1 MSERRRTQLK
11 ILHTADWHIGQFKGP
26 VVDGVNLRSQ
36 DTVKCLEYMVQVAI
50 EEKPDIVC
58 VSGDIFHQEQ
68 VGPVRYSDEMIT
80 ATNIITSLAHFSKYV
95 IVMRGTPN
103 HDGAAQFRVLERMLL
118 NIRNVD
124 VVTEPGVIKTPW
136 ADIACLPGFDKQE
149 FRAKF
154 PGLSADEENLAWT
167 KYISDM
173 VFALRA
179 ECEKT
184 PILMAHYTVPGCNME
199 SGQTSFFTNFEPV
212 IPREALMAAR
222 YEAVLLGH
230 IHRPQIIEGFDNV
243 FYSGAINAMNFN
255 DEGQDRGFWI
265 HEFNEKGTLVKGHR
279 YTTPYRQFHTITWD
293 PDEVGDYIREG
304 AMYLH
309 RTGISEDVADKIVR
323 VRYSCTSEQKKAL
336 NIPLL
341 QKNLYELGAFYVADI
356 EAESTIDIT
365 NRGLLSEESD
375 PRLNLKKWLEEKTF
389 KNPDKIVELAEPI
402 IAEAMKQSTT
412 AEIHGVFKP
421 VSISVRNYR
430 NYKEESFDFSDISF
444 CTINGVNGAGKSS
457 LFMDA
462 IVDCLFEETR
472 EGDCKAWIRGT
483 EDARSGSIEFIFDIG
498 EKRFRVVRTRT
509 KSGKPTLNLSQYQ
522 EESADWM
529 NLSKERIVDTQA
541 EIEKLLGMDSMT
553 FRSCALIMQD
563 QYGLFLQAK
572 KDERIAILGNLLGL
586 GIYGVMELDSKKKL
600 SEQRKELA
608 SKKEAVRIKTDFIKS
623 KGDPESELQKAEED
637 IQQLNKDIEDLS
649 DTQGQLLNKH
659 AQIAKAEQECRKAS
673 EELDDCHKRRRSI
686 SDEISSKTQILENC
700 NAALESANEVREKA
714 AEYKQ
719 LSEQIIELEKDVLNH
734 DNAKR
739 NLAGYNADIQNCQN
753 IINDAKRRNNDIANL
768 IEQLKAELPDNLEE
782 KLTELAQAR
791 TQCEELQEKRH
802 LASVAEQELQ
812 QIRATYSQRISEA
825 ENRRKYRLDRIS
837 EIRQQEEFMKNSGC
851 PDIDRASCRFLAKA
865 IDDVKSLPEEADHL
879 EKCEEEIAALRIKRD
894 EEISKKQD
902 EICIIG
908 YDAERLDLLI
918 RKARALVKYENLK
931 KDAEKKKLEIARL
944 ETEKNTNSKT
954 IGQYEE
960 ILLELNIKAQKAT
973 DIVDALS
980 DSVIKHDDAV
990 CKRNSVAHFADQ
1002 EKELPVYEERKQHI
1016 DKRLTELYQERSKED
1031 ADELVL
1037 YNNLREA
1044 EIKLEELRK
1053 DIEGSEALEEVER
1066 RLKST
1071 KETLEKAQI
1080 QKGVLTQRVE
1090 DVEAMRSEIALLNK
1104 GIAVAAEKADCY
1116 EALKQAFSQDGVPH
1130 QIIRNIIPHI
1140 TDTTNN
1146 ILGQMTGGTM
1156 GVEFVM
1162 ERTVK
1167 GKDGDKATLDVLINE
1182 YGKTTLPYASKSGG
1196 EKVKASLAVILA
1208 LSEIKAT
1215 AAGIQLGMLFID
1227 EPPFLDDEGAQAYV
1241 DALETIR
1248 DRYSDVKIMAITHD
1262 DAMKARFGQAVT
1274 VIKTDDGSK
1283 VIY

>member
-1 MSERRRTQLK
+1 MK

-230 IHRPQIIEGFDNV
+230 IHRPQIIEGLDKV

-265 HEFNEKGTLVKGHR
+265 HEFNEKGTLVKG
-279 YTTPYRQFHTITWD
+279 YKCTTPYRQFHTITWD
-293 PDEVGDYIREG
+293 PDETGDYIREG

-309 RTGISEDVADKIVR
+309 RTGISEDVTDKIVR

-529 NLSKERIVDTQA
+529 NLSKERIIDTQA

-659 AQIAKAEQECRKAS
+659 AQIEKAEQECRKAS

-908 YDAERLDLLI
+908 YDAERLELLI

-973 DIVDALS
+973 DIVVALS

-1031 ADELVL
+1031 ANELVL
-1037 YNNLREA
+1037 HNNLREA

>member
-1 MSERRRTQLK
+1 MK

-36 DTVKCLEYMVQVAI
+36 DTVKCLEYMVDVAI
-50 EEKPDIVC
+50 KERPDIVC
-58 VSGDIFHQEQ
+58 ISGDIFHQEQ
-68 VGPVRYSDEMIT
+68 IGPVRYSDEMIH
-80 ATNIITSLAHFSKYV
+80 ATNIITSLAHFAGYV

-103 HDGAAQFRVLERMLL
+103 HDGSGQFRVLKRMLL
-118 NIRNVD
+118 NVNNVC
-124 VVTEPGVIKTPW
+124 VVTEPFVIKTKY
-136 ADIACLPGFDKQE
+136 ADIACIPGFDKQE

-212 IPREALMAAR
+212 IPREALIAAR

-279 YTTPYRQFHTITWD
+279 YTTPYRQFRTITWD

-309 RTGISEDVADKIVR
+309 RTGISEDVTDKIVR

-430 NYKEESFDFSDISF
+430 NYKEENFDFSDISF

-522 EESADWM
+522 KESADWM
-529 NLSKERIVDTQA
+529 NLSKERIIDTQA

-659 AQIAKAEQECRKAS
+659 AQIEKAEQECRKAS

-802 LASVAEQELQ
+802 LTSVAEQELQ

-908 YDAERLDLLI
+908 YDAERLELLI

-931 KDAEKKKLEIARL
+931 KDAEKKKLEITRL

-973 DIVDALS
+973 VIVAALS

-1016 DKRLTELYQERSKED
+1016 DKRLTELYRERSKED
-1031 ADELVL
+1031 ANELVL
-1037 YNNLREA
+1037 HNNLREA

>member
-1 MSERRRTQLK
+1 MK

-36 DTVKCLEYMVQVAI
+36 DIVKCLEYMVQVAI

-309 RTGISEDVADKIVR
+309 RTGISEDVTDKIVR

-686 SDEISSKTQILENC
+686 SDEISRKTQILENC

-802 LASVAEQELQ
+802 LASIAEQELQ

>member
-1 MSERRRTQLK
+1 MK

-36 DTVKCLEYMVQVAI
+36 DTIKCLEYMVEVAQK
-50 EEKPDIVC
+50 EKPDIVC
-58 VSGDIFHQEQ
+58 ISGDIFHQEQ
-68 VGPVRYSDEMIT
+68 IGPVRYSDEMIH
-80 ATNIITSLAHFSKYV
+80 ATNIITALAHFASYV

-103 HDGAAQFRVLERMLL
+103 HDGSGQFRVLKRMLL
-118 NIRNVD
+118 NVNNVC
-124 VVTEPGVIKTPW
+124 VVTEPFVIKTRY
-136 ADIACLPGFDKQE
+136 ADIACIPGFDKQE

-212 IPREALMAAR
+212 IPREALIAAR

-279 YTTPYRQFHTITWD
+279 YTTPYRQFRTITWD

-309 RTGISEDVADKIVR
+309 RTGISEDVTDKIVR

-375 PRLNLKKWLEEKTF
+375 PRLNLKKWLEENTF

-430 NYKEESFDFSDISF
+430 NYKEENFDFSDISF

-522 EESADWM
+522 KESADWM
-529 NLSKERIVDTQA
+529 NLSKERIIDTQA

-659 AQIAKAEQECRKAS
+659 AQIEKAEQECRKAS

-802 LASVAEQELQ
+802 LTSVAEQELQ

-902 EICIIG
+902 EICII
-908 YDAERLDLLI
+908 
-918 RKARALVKYENLK
+918 
-931 KDAEKKKLEIARL
+931 
-944 ETEKNTNSKT
+944 
-954 IGQYEE
+954 
-960 ILLELNIKAQKAT
+960 
-973 DIVDALS
+973 
-980 DSVIKHDDAV
+980 
-990 CKRNSVAHFADQ
+990 
-1002 EKELPVYEERKQHI
+1002 
-1016 DKRLTELYQERSKED
+1016 
-1031 ADELVL
+1031 
-1037 YNNLREA
+1037 
-1044 EIKLEELRK
+1044 
-1053 DIEGSEALEEVER
+1053 
-1066 RLKST
+1066 
-1071 KETLEKAQI
+1071 
-1080 QKGVLTQRVE
+1080 
-1090 DVEAMRSEIALLNK
+1090 
-1104 GIAVAAEKADCY
+1104 
-1116 EALKQAFSQDGVPH
+1116 
-1130 QIIRNIIPHI
+1130 
-1140 TDTTNN
+1140 
-1146 ILGQMTGGTM
+1146 
-1156 GVEFVM
+1156 
-1162 ERTVK
+1162 
-1167 GKDGDKATLDVLINE
+1167 
-1182 YGKTTLPYASKSGG
+1182 
-1196 EKVKASLAVILA
+1196 
-1208 LSEIKAT
+1208 
-1215 AAGIQLGMLFID
+1215 
-1227 EPPFLDDEGAQAYV
+1227 
-1241 DALETIR
+1241 
-1248 DRYSDVKIMAITHD
+1248 
-1262 DAMKARFGQAVT
+1262 
-1274 VIKTDDGSK
+1274 
-1283 VIY
+1283 

>member
-1 MSERRRTQLK
+1 MK

-309 RTGISEDVADKIVR
+309 RTGISEDVTDKIVR

-529 NLSKERIVDTQA
+529 NLSKERIVDTQV

-825 ENRRKYRLDRIS
+825 ENRRKYRLDRIY

-908 YDAERLDLLI
+908 YDAERLDLLT

-954 IGQYEE
+954 IGQCEE

-1031 ADELVL
+1031 ANELVL

>member
-1 MSERRRTQLK
+1 MK

-812 QIRATYSQRISEA
+812 QIRATYSQRISES

-980 DSVIKHDDAV
+980 DSVVKHDDAV

>member
-1 MSERRRTQLK
+1 MK

-230 IHRPQIIEGFDNV
+230 IHRPQIIEGLDNV

-265 HEFNEKGTLVKGHR
+265 HEFNEKGTLVKGHK

-293 PDEVGDYIREG
+293 PDEASDYIREG

-309 RTGISEDVADKIVR
+309 RTGISEDVTDKIVR

-908 YDAERLDLLI
+908 YDAERLDLLT

-1031 ADELVL
+1031 ANELVL

-1140 TDTTNN
+1140 TDTANN
-1146 ILGQMTGGTM
+1146 ILGSMTGGTM

-1167 GKDGDKATLDVLINE
+1167 GKDGDRATLDVLINE

-1196 EKVKASLAVILA
+1196 EKVKASLAIILA

-1215 AAGIQLGMLFID
+1215 SAGIQLGMLFID
-1227 EPPFLDDEGAQAYV
+1227 EPPFLDDDGTQAYV

-1248 DRYSDVKIMAITHD
+1248 QRYPDVKIMAITHD
-1262 DAMKARFGQAVT
+1262 DAMKARFNQSVT
-1274 VIKTDDGSK
+1274 VIKTEDGSK

>member
-1 MSERRRTQLK
+1 MK

-230 IHRPQIIEGFDNV
+230 IHRPQIIEGLDNV

-265 HEFNEKGTLVKGHR
+265 HEFNEKGTLVKGHK

-293 PDEVGDYIREG
+293 PDEAGDYIREG

-309 RTGISEDVADKIVR
+309 RTGISEDVTDKIVR

-908 YDAERLDLLI
+908 YDAERLDLLT
-918 RKARALVKYENLK
+918 RKARTLVKYENLK

-1031 ADELVL
+1031 ANELVL
-1037 YNNLREA
+1037 YNNLCEA

>member
-1 MSERRRTQLK
+1 MK

-26 VVDGVNLRSQ
+26 VVDGVNLRLQ
-36 DTVKCLEYMVQVAI
+36 DTVKCLEYMVEVAQK
-50 EEKPDIVC
+50 EKPDIVC
-58 VSGDIFHQEQ
+58 ISGDIFHQEQ
-68 VGPVRYSDEMIT
+68 IGPVRYSDEMII
-80 ATNIITSLAHFSKYV
+80 ATDTITKLADIAKGV

-103 HDGAAQFRVLERMLL
+103 HDGSGQFRVLDRMF
-118 NIRNVD
+118 V
-124 VVTEPGVIKTPW
+124 KTSHVHIITAPTVLHTPYT
-136 ADIACLPGFDKQE
+136 DIACIPGFDKQE

-212 IPREALMAAR
+212 IPREALIAAR

-279 YTTPYRQFHTITWD
+279 YTTPYRQFRTITWD

-309 RTGISEDVADKIVR
+309 RTGISEDVTDKIVR

-430 NYKEESFDFSDISF
+430 NYKEENFDFSDISF

-522 EESADWM
+522 KESADWM
-529 NLSKERIVDTQA
+529 NLSKERIIDTQA

-659 AQIAKAEQECRKAS
+659 AQIEKAEQECRKAS

-802 LASVAEQELQ
+802 LTSVAEQELQ

-908 YDAERLDLLI
+908 YDAERLELLI

-973 DIVDALS
+973 DIVAALS

-1031 ADELVL
+1031 ANELVL
-1037 YNNLREA
+1037 HNNLREA

>member
-1 MSERRRTQLK
+1 MK

-36 DTVKCLEYMVQVAI
+36 DTIKCLEYMVEVAQK
-50 EEKPDIVC
+50 EKPDIVC
-58 VSGDIFHQEQ
+58 ISGDIFHQEQ
-68 VGPVRYSDEMIT
+68 IGPVRYSDEMIH
-80 ATNIITSLAHFSKYV
+80 ATNIITALAHFASYV

-103 HDGAAQFRVLERMLL
+103 HDGSGQFRVLKRMLL
-118 NIRNVD
+118 NVNNVC
-124 VVTEPGVIKTPW
+124 VVTEPFVIKTRY
-136 ADIACLPGFDKQE
+136 ADIACIPGFDKQE

-167 KYISDM
+167 KYISDI
-173 VFALRA
+173 VLALRA
-179 ECEKT
+179 ECENT

-212 IPREALMAAR
+212 IPREALEAAG

-230 IHRPQIIEGFDNV
+230 IHRPQILNGLHNV

-255 DEGQDRGFWI
+255 DEGQERGFWI
-265 HEFNEKGTLVKGHR
+265 HEFSDTGKLTKGHNCI
-279 YTTPYRQFHTITWD
+279 TPYRRFYTITWD
-293 PDEVGDYIREG
+293 TEEVEAYIREG
-304 AMYLH
+304 VMYLH
-309 RTGISEDVADKIVR
+309 RLGFPEDVTDKIVR
-323 VRYSCTSEQKKAL
+323 VRYSCTSEQKKQL
-336 NIPLL
+336 NIPAL
-341 QKNLYELGAFYVADI
+341 QKDLYELGAFYVADI
-356 EAESTIDIT
+356 EAENAIDVT
-365 NRGLLSEESD
+365 NSGLLSEESD
-375 PRLNLKKWLEEKTF
+375 PTLNLKKYLEEKCF

-412 AEIHGVFKP
+412 AEIHGVFRP
-421 VSISVRNYR
+421 ISIAVRNYR
-430 NYKEESFDFSDISF
+430 NYKEERFDFADISF

-472 EGDCKAWIRGT
+472 EGDNKAWIRGT
-483 EDARSGSIEFIFDIG
+483 EDARSGSIEFVFDIG
-498 EKRFRVVRTRT
+498 DKRFRVVRTRT
-509 KSGKPTLNLSQYQ
+509 KSGKPTLNLSQY
-522 EESADWM
+522 EENEWR
-529 NLSKERIVDTQA
+529 NISKERIADTQA

-572 KDERIAILGNLLGL
+572 KDERMAILGKMLGL

-659 AQIAKAEQECRKAS
+659 AQIEKAEQECRKAS

-865 IDDVKSLPEEADHL
+865 IDDVKSLPEEAEHL

-908 YDAERLDLLI
+908 YDAERLELLI

-973 DIVDALS
+973 DIVAALS

-1031 ADELVL
+1031 ANELVL
-1037 YNNLREA
+1037 HNNLREV